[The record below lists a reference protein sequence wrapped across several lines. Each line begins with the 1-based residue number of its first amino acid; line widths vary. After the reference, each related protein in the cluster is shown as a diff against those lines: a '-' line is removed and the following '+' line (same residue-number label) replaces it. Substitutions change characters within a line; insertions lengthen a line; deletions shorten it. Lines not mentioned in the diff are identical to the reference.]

1 MNKYLFLLF
10 FLCVSVSMQAKIS
23 LPAYF
28 TDNMIVQQKSMLT
41 ISGVSAA
48 GKEVVVKVGWNSKDF
63 RVTSGTDGK
72 FEVQV
77 PTPKAGGPYTI
88 TIDDGEP
95 LFLQNVLVGEVWLC
109 SGQSNMEMPVA
120 GWGKVMNYE
129 KEIAEA
135 IYPSIR
141 LLQVKKVIS
150 HVPSEKLEI
159 NGDGWKE
166 CSPSSVENFSA
177 VAYFYARM

>member
-10 FLCVSVSMQAKIS
+10 FLCVSMSMQAKIS

-48 GKEVVVKVGWNSKDF
+48 GKEVIVKVGWNSKDF

-72 FEVQV
+72 FEVRV

-109 SGQSNMEMPVA
+109 SGQSNMEMPIA

-141 LLQVKKVIS
+141 LLQVKKVI
-150 HVPSEKLEI
+150 
-159 NGDGWKE
+159 
-166 CSPSSVENFSA
+166 FSCP
-177 VAYFYARM
+177 F

>member
-63 RVTSGTDGK
+63 RVTSGMDGK

-88 TIDDGEP
+88 TMTEN
-95 LFLQNVLVGEVWLC
+95 LFSCKTYWSVRSGSVLDSRIWKCRLPVG
-109 SGQSNMEMPVA
+109 
-120 GWGKVMNYE
+120 GK
-129 KEIAEA
+129 
-135 IYPSIR
+135 
-141 LLQVKKVIS
+141 
-150 HVPSEKLEI
+150 
-159 NGDGWKE
+159 
-166 CSPSSVENFSA
+166 
-177 VAYFYARM
+177 

>member
-1 MNKYLFLLF
+1 
-10 FLCVSVSMQAKIS
+10 
-23 LPAYF
+23 
-28 TDNMIVQQKSMLT
+28 MLT

-109 SGQSNMEMPVA
+109 SGQSNMELPV
-120 GWGKVMNYE
+120 GGK
-129 KEIAEA
+129 
-135 IYPSIR
+135 
-141 LLQVKKVIS
+141 
-150 HVPSEKLEI
+150 
-159 NGDGWKE
+159 
-166 CSPSSVENFSA
+166 
-177 VAYFYARM
+177 

>member
-77 PTPKAGGPYTI
+77 PTPKAGGPSMTDI
-88 TIDDGEP
+88 
-95 LFLQNVLVGEVWLC
+95 LVSCTTYWSVRFGSVPDSRIWKCRL
-109 SGQSNMEMPVA
+109 PV
-120 GWGKVMNYE
+120 GGK
-129 KEIAEA
+129 
-135 IYPSIR
+135 
-141 LLQVKKVIS
+141 
-150 HVPSEKLEI
+150 
-159 NGDGWKE
+159 
-166 CSPSSVENFSA
+166 
-177 VAYFYARM
+177 